1 MRKNEM
7 VEELDP
13 KITDK
18 PPARCAE
25 CDRVMDHYNIYLS
38 PTNIEKVVCWQC
50 MNRDE
55 KGFFAKRDFNR
66 RSRRGVIPR

>member
-1 MRKNEM
+1 M

-25 CDRVMDHYNIYLS
+25 CDRLTDHYNVQLS

-55 KGFFAKRDFNR
+55 KGFFAKRDFSR